1 MRSRGM
7 RGYTA
12 VLSNKKHD
20 KEQKMRKEI
29 SVAVIAIG
37 VLILLGSAVP
47 MLIGVIVAVTAELSM
62 PASVGI
68 IGGADG
74 PTAIMISSISGI
86 GGAVVMIVIGILLI
100 AAGIWGLIKAKKSG

>member
-1 MRSRGM
+1 
-7 RGYTA
+7 
-12 VLSNKKHD
+12 
-20 KEQKMRKEI
+20 MRKEI

-47 MLIGVIVAVTAELSM
+47 MLIGVIVAVIAELSM

-86 GGAVVMIVIGILLI
+86 GGTVVMIVIGILLI

>member
-1 MRSRGM
+1 M

-37 VLILLGSAVP
+37 MLILLGSAVP

-86 GGAVVMIVIGILLI
+86 GGTVVMIVIGILLI

>member
-1 MRSRGM
+1 
-7 RGYTA
+7 
-12 VLSNKKHD
+12 
-20 KEQKMRKEI
+20 MRKEI

-74 PTAIMISSISGI
+74 PTAIFV
-86 GGAVVMIVIGILLI
+86 ATTVMKPLDIVLSIVIPLAAAGIIILLI
-100 AAGIWGLIKAKKSG
+100 RRFRRK

>member
-1 MRSRGM
+1 M

-12 VLSNKKHD
+12 VRSNKKHD
-20 KEQKMRKEI
+20 KEQRMRKEI
-29 SVAVIAIG
+29 SVAAIAIG

-68 IGGADG
+68 IGGTDG

-86 GGAVVMIVIGILLI
+86 GGTVVMIVIGILLI
-100 AAGIWGLIKAKKSG
+100 AAGIWGLIKAKRSG

>member
-1 MRSRGM
+1 
-7 RGYTA
+7 
-12 VLSNKKHD
+12 
-20 KEQKMRKEI
+20 MRKEI

-47 MLIGVIVAVTAELSM
+47 MLIGVIVAVIAELSM

-86 GGAVVMIVIGILLI
+86 GGTVVMIAIGILLI

>member
-1 MRSRGM
+1 M
-7 RGYTA
+7 RGYAA
-12 VLSNKKHD
+12 VRSNKKHD

-47 MLIGVIVAVTAELSM
+47 MLIGVIVAVIAELSM

-86 GGAVVMIVIGILLI
+86 GGTVVMIVIGILLI